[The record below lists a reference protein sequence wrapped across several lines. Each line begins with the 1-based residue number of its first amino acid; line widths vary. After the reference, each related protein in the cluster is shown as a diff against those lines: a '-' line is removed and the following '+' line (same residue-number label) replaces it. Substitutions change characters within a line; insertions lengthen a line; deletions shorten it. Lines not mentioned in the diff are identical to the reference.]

1 MNIHAGNYVMLKSVD
16 EVKHLYKEW
25 KPFFT
30 PKNALGKVEVFVDTG
45 DKYLSRT
52 MLNAMDAVN
61 VYRVAWVDNDKVCIF
76 INDDAYSF
84 DKKCVKSVYKLV
96 QVD

>member
-30 PKNALGKVEVFVDTG
+30 PKTALGKVEVFVDTG

-61 VYRVAWVDNDKVCIF
+61 VYRVAWADNDKVCAF
-76 INDDAYSF
+76 INDDAYAF
-84 DKKCVKSVYKLV
+84 DKKCIKSVYKLV

>member
-1 MNIHAGNYVMLKSVD
+1 MNIHAGDYVMLKSVD

-25 KPFFT
+25 KMIFT
-30 PKNALGKVEVFVDTG
+30 SQNALGNVEVFVDTG
-45 DKYLSRT
+45 DKYLSCT

-61 VYRVAWVDNDKVCIF
+61 VYRVAWSDNDKVCIF
-76 INDDAYSF
+76 INDDAYAF
-84 DKKCVKSVYKLV
+84 DKKCIKSVYRLV

>member
-25 KPFFT
+25 KSVFT
-30 PKNALGKVEVFVDTG
+30 SKEVFVDTG

-61 VYRVAWVDNDKVCIF
+61 VYRVAWSDNDKVCVF

-84 DKKCVKSVYKLV
+84 DKKCIKSVYKLV

>member
-1 MNIHAGNYVMLKSVD
+1 MKIHAGDYVMLKSVD

-25 KPFFT
+25 KPFFM

-52 MLNAMDAVN
+52 MLKAMDAVN
-61 VYRVAWVDNDKVCIF
+61 VYRVAWADNDRVCVYLD
-76 INDDAYSF
+76 NGAYIF
-84 DKKCVKSVYKLV
+84 DKKCIKGVYKYV

>member
-1 MNIHAGNYVMLKSVD
+1 METI
-16 EVKHLYKEW
+16 
-25 KPFFT
+25 FT

-52 MLNAMDAVN
+52 MLNAMDAIN
-61 VYRVAWVDNDKVCIF
+61 VYRVAWSDNDKVCVF
-76 INDDAYSF
+76 INDDAYAF
-84 DKKCVKSVYKLV
+84 DKKCIKNVYKPI

>member
-1 MNIHAGNYVMLKSVD
+1 MNINAGNYVMLKSVD

-25 KPFFT
+25 KSVFT
-30 PKNALGKVEVFVDTG
+30 SKEVFIDTG
-45 DKYLSRT
+45 DKYLSRV

-61 VYRVAWVDNDKVCIF
+61 VYRVAWVDNDKVCVF

-84 DKKCVKSVYKLV
+84 DKMCIKSVYKLV